1 MSRFIEGNIVD
12 VISGEIFPGRVVH
25 RDGVIR
31 AVERLSGTFPGFLL
45 PGFIDAHVHVDSSL
59 LCPSRFAEAVIP
71 HGTTAVVTDPHEIAN
86 VLGMPGI
93 SYMRRDTA
101 GVPLRFYF
109 TAPSCVPSTPFE
121 TAGASLGPAEVE
133 TLLREDDVVALGE
146 VMNYLGAIARD
157 PVLIAKIQ
165 AARRAGKPIDGHC
178 PLLTGEKLKEYVDL
192 GISTDH
198 ECTSGDEARE
208 KHSLGMH
215 ILVREG
221 SAAKNLHALA
231 PFARENDFFLV
242 SDDKL
247 APDLLE
253 GHLDRT
259 LAQSVALGIDPLHA
273 IRAVTLR
280 PADHYHLPMGAIA
293 AGRTADITKVT
304 DLSSFAV
311 EEVYIGGR
319 LAASGGTPAFQATPV
334 SMRETFP
341 IPSRRE
347 PDFTVA
353 APGPTAAVR
362 VIAVIRGE
370 IVTASETAV
379 VRVEKGRV
387 VPDPERD
394 ILLVSV
400 VNRYRD
406 APVSCGFVRGFG
418 LKAGAIASSVAHDAH
433 NIVVVGANPED
444 MAGAV
449 NTIIRESGGFCLS
462 AGGISVSLP
471 LGIAGL
477 MSAEPPRDVG
487 SRIGLLQRRARELG
501 CLLDWPFMT
510 MSFLSLLVIPR
521 LKIGDRGLFD
531 VDAYRF
537 VDAVIPDQPPV
548 VDPPVS

>member
-12 VISGEIFPGRVVH
+12 VISGGIFPGRIVH

-31 AVERLSGTFPGFLL
+31 AVERLSGTFPGYLL

-59 LCPSRFAEAVIP
+59 LCPSRFAEAVVP
-71 HGTTAVVTDPHEIAN
+71 HGTTAIVTDPHEIAN

-93 SYMRRDTA
+93 SYMRRDAA
-101 GVPLRFYF
+101 GVPLRCYF

-121 TAGASLGPAEVE
+121 TSGASLGPAEVE
-133 TLLREDDVVALGE
+133 RLLRDDDVVALGE
-146 VMNYLGAIARD
+146 VMNYPGAIARA
-157 PVLIAKIQ
+157 PVVIAKIQ

-178 PLLTGEKLKEYVDL
+178 PLLAAERLKAYVDL

-198 ECTSGDEARE
+198 ECTGVEEARE
-208 KHSLGMH
+208 KHSLGMR

-221 SAAKNLHALA
+221 SAAKNLPALA
-231 PFARENDFFLV
+231 PFAKENDFILV
-242 SDDKL
+242 SDDML

-253 GHLDRT
+253 GHFDRT
-259 LAQSVALGIDPLHA
+259 LARAVALGIEPLHA

-280 PADHYHLPMGAIA
+280 PADHYRLPMGAIA
-293 AGRTADITKVT
+293 AGRAADITKVR

-311 EEVYIGGR
+311 EEVYIGGS
-319 LAASGGTPAFQATPV
+319 LAASGGAPAFRATPV
-334 SMRETFP
+334 SMRGSFHISLRQEA
-341 IPSRRE
+341 
-347 PDFTVA
+347 DFTVA
-353 APGPTAAVR
+353 ASGPTAAVR
-362 VIAVIRGE
+362 VIALIPGE
-370 IVTASETAV
+370 IVTGSETAV
-379 VRVEKGRV
+379 MGVENGRV
-387 VPDPERD
+387 APDPERD

-406 APVSCGFVRGFG
+406 APVRCGFVRGFG
-418 LKAGAIASSVAHDAH
+418 LKAGAIASSVSHDAH
-433 NIVVVGANPED
+433 NIVVVGANPGD

-449 NTIIRESGGFCLS
+449 NTIIRKSGGVCFS
-462 AGGISVSLP
+462 AGGTSVLLP

-487 SRIGLLQRRARELG
+487 GRLDLLQRRARALG
-501 CLLDWPFMT
+501 CPLDWPFMT

-531 VDAYRF
+531 VDACRF
-537 VDAVIPDQPPV
+537 VDAVLPGRRSMIGLP
-548 VDPPVS
+548 